1 MEVINQ
7 PQTVPTSKEVNRNG
21 AVKLALALSAGA
33 LLLEPSIAMAAPWD
47 QAVKAIADTLTGTLG
62 RTIAIIAVV
71 VLGFMAMAGKLE
83 WMNAIKV
90 IVGIVIVFSAA
101 QIINWIAPNA
111 MVAETIAANSQGECN
126 VHNYVWVPAGVEVFN
141 GTTVLRS
148 ASAAQC
154 VEPKFATAICQST
167 VKNAGVLATNGTTG
181 VGPLVDPAGG
191 AGATG
196 LFTGVTAGI
205 CS

>member
-7 PQTVPTSKEVNRNG
+7 PQTAPASKEVNRNG

-90 IVGIVIVFSAA
+90 IVGIVIVFSAG
-101 QIINWIAPNA
+101 QIINWIAPSAN
-111 MVAETIAANSQGECN
+111 VAETIAANNQAECN
-126 VHNYVWVPAGVEVFN
+126 ARNYVWVPAGMEVFD
-141 GTTVLRS
+141 GGSILQYATV
-148 ASAAQC
+148 AQC
-154 VEPKFATAICQST
+154 VEPKFAVNVCNST
-167 VKNAGVLATNGTTG
+167 VNNAIVKGPNGTPAVGLLMTPTG
-181 VGPLVDPAGG
+181 GG
-191 AGATG
+191 R
-196 LFTGVTAGI
+196 FTAVTAGT